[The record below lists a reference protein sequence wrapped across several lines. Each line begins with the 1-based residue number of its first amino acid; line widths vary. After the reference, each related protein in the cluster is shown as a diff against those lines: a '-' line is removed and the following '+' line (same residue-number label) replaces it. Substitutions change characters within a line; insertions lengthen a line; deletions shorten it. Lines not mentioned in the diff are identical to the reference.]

1 MGRVHTAAEAGGS
14 GEVDRLARAPSA
26 MTLLTIMA
34 VVTLAIIFVMVVK
47 PTLF

>member
-1 MGRVHTAAEAGGS
+1 VRS
-14 GEVDRLARAPSA
+14 PSA
-26 MTLLTIMA
+26 VTLLTIMV